1 MLPTTPTKS
10 TVNLIAKSQLARL
23 LATENISI
31 EHSAKAK
38 TASFNTD
45 TRKLILPIWDRA
57 SVDVYDMLVAHE
69 VGHALNT
76 PTREVYLPECER
88 ISPKNPLNF
97 FPYLNIVEDIRVDS
111 KMKEM
116 YPGVRRS
123 YFSAYKELIAT
134 DFFSLNG
141 KDINSLTFGDR
152 VNIYSKAGQYGHI
165 QVSFSAEEQRIVDE
179 AMSVTTFDEV
189 IAVAEKIYN
198 MSRKSNT
205 EAPKQQNQANAP
217 KAPCNGGQGS
227 NQSGGN
233 RSQQGQHGQ
242 TGSGQG
248 MSSPASEQD
257 QSDEQGEGS
266 GAGESEE
273 SQQGEDSPSDTSGE
287 SDSQSASAQEEAPA
301 LSTDSALTKG
311 MQSLQSNNVSEDYM
325 YRSMPRIN
333 LDQVIFPYKQI
344 AEDFIGYSLHPNYG
358 GDKIY
363 AKIVDRNKS
372 FVLNLVKQ
380 FEQKMAA
387 DTLKRTKSGR
397 TGKLDMRRICNY
409 KFSDDLF
416 LKNTTVQAGKNH
428 GMVFILD
435 WSGSMGEYL
444 LPTVEQLI
452 ALALFCRRMNIPFEV
467 YAFTNQTPNC
477 VLNSH
482 RFDDAEK
489 HHEECIANSVR
500 ISPDYKTKTVTH
512 PPQYGQPQRTE
523 TEVDFGDFLRVE
535 NIGLINFL
543 SSKMSA
549 TEFKQSAGLF
559 CQLAYN
565 SDCSGTDLKHGIG
578 SASVVYGNTTGDKE
592 ADKRIEK
599 SLYTYGLSSTPLCES
614 AYVAIDIVNRFKSQ
628 NRLDIVNTVFLTD
641 GEPTSSVL
649 GCDSYSS
656 NEKNLILNLPTRQQ
670 RSIFSKEIKTKY
682 EKSFGQGM
690 MELCGIVEVFK
701 EMTGSNAI
709 AIHLTNKRCSSLL
722 ARRYSH
728 LIKDKVRRSP
738 EEITSLLEKD
748 FKNNG
753 FFSAPDCG
761 FTESFIIDAKTEIV
775 EASTIFDDLKADAS
789 VAQITKTFIK
799 GNVKQSTSRVLLARF
814 SDLIA
819 KKVIGT

>member
-45 TRKLILPIWDRA
+45 TRKLILPVWDRA

-123 YFSAYKELIAT
+123 YFSAYKELIAI
-134 DFFSLNG
+134 DFFSIKG
-141 KDINSLTFGDR
+141 KDISSLTFGDR

-165 QVSFSAEEQRIVDE
+165 QVAFTAEEQIIVDE
-179 AMSVTTFDEV
+179 AMRVTTFDEV

-205 EAPKQQNQANAP
+205 EAPKQKNQANAP

-273 SQQGEDSPSDTSGE
+273 SQQGEESPSDTSGE

-311 MQSLQSNNVSEDYM
+311 MQSLQSNNTSEDYM

-333 LDQVIFPYKQI
+333 LDQVIFPYKRI

-358 GDKIY
+358 GDAIY

-428 GMVFILD
+428 GMVFIMD
-435 WSGSMGEYL
+435 WSGSMGDYL

-467 YAFTNQTPNC
+467 YGFTNQSPDC
-477 VLNSH
+477 LLNSY
-482 RFDDAEK
+482 RDDAEK
-489 HHEECIANSVR
+489 HEEEIVAKSVKM
-500 ISPDYKTKTVTH
+500 SPDYKTKEVTY
-512 PPQYGQPQRTE
+512 PAQYGQPKRKV

-565 SDCSGTDLKHGIG
+565 NDCSGTDLKNGIIP
-578 SASVVYGNTTGDKE
+578 ASVTYGNTTGDKE

-599 SLYTYGLSSTPLCES
+599 SLYLYGLSSTPLCES

-656 NEKNLILNLPTRQQ
+656 YEKNLILNLPTRQQ
-670 RSIFSKEIKTKY
+670 RSIFSKEIKAKY

-722 ARRYSH
+722 AGRYSH
-728 LIKDKVRRSP
+728 LIKDKMRRSSA
-738 EEITSLLEKD
+738 EITSLLNAD

-775 EASTIFDDLKADAS
+775 EASTIFDDLKENAS
-789 VAQITKTFIK
+789 VAQIAKTFIK

>member
-1 MLPTTPTKS
+1 
-10 TVNLIAKSQLARL
+10 
-23 LATENISI
+23 
-31 EHSAKAK
+31 
-38 TASFNTD
+38 
-45 TRKLILPIWDRA
+45 
-57 SVDVYDMLVAHE
+57 
-69 VGHALNT
+69 
-76 PTREVYLPECER
+76 
-88 ISPKNPLNF
+88 
-97 FPYLNIVEDIRVDS
+97 
-111 KMKEM
+111 
-116 YPGVRRS
+116 
-123 YFSAYKELIAT
+123 
-134 DFFSLNG
+134 
-141 KDINSLTFGDR
+141 
-152 VNIYSKAGQYGHI
+152 
-165 QVSFSAEEQRIVDE
+165 
-179 AMSVTTFDEV
+179 
-189 IAVAEKIYN
+189 
-198 MSRKSNT
+198 
-205 EAPKQQNQANAP
+205 
-217 KAPCNGGQGS
+217 
-227 NQSGGN
+227 
-233 RSQQGQHGQ
+233 
-242 TGSGQG
+242 
-248 MSSPASEQD
+248 
-257 QSDEQGEGS
+257 
-266 GAGESEE
+266 
-273 SQQGEDSPSDTSGE
+273 
-287 SDSQSASAQEEAPA
+287 
-301 LSTDSALTKG
+301 
-311 MQSLQSNNVSEDYM
+311 
-325 YRSMPRIN
+325 
-333 LDQVIFPYKQI
+333 
-344 AEDFIGYSLHPNYG
+344 
-358 GDKIY
+358 
-363 AKIVDRNKS
+363 
-372 FVLNLVKQ
+372 
-380 FEQKMAA
+380 
-387 DTLKRTKSGR
+387 
-397 TGKLDMRRICNY
+397 MRRICNY

-428 GMVFILD
+428 GMVFIMD
-435 WSGSMGEYL
+435 WSGSMGDYL

-467 YAFTNQTPNC
+467 YGFTNQSPDC
-477 VLNSH
+477 VLNSY
-482 RFDDAEK
+482 RDDAEK
-489 HHEECIANSVR
+489 HNEEIVAKSVKM
-500 ISPDYKTKTVTH
+500 SPDYKTKEVTY
-512 PPQYGQPQRTE
+512 PAQYGQPKRTV

-565 SDCSGTDLKHGIG
+565 SDCSGTDLRNGI
-578 SASVVYGNTTGDKE
+578 SPASVTYGNTTGDKE

-599 SLYTYGLSSTPLCES
+599 SLYLYGLSSTPLCES

-656 NEKNLILNLPTRQQ
+656 YEKNLILNLPTRQQ

-709 AIHLTNKRCSSLL
+709 AIHLTNKRCSSQL

-728 LIKDKVRRSP
+728 LIKDKMRRSP

-775 EASTIFDDLKADAS
+775 EASTLFDDLKENAS
-789 VAQITKTFIK
+789 VAQIAKTFIK

>member
-1 MLPTTPTKS
+1 MLPTTTTKP

-134 DFFSLNG
+134 DFFSLKG
-141 KDINSLTFGDR
+141 KDISSLTFGDR

-165 QVSFSAEEQRIVDE
+165 QVAFTAEEQILVDE
-179 AMSVTTFDEV
+179 AMRVTTFDEV

-205 EAPKQQNQANAP
+205 ETSKQKNQANAP

-273 SQQGEDSPSDTSGE
+273 SQQGEESPSDTSGE
-287 SDSQSASAQEEAPA
+287 SDSQSTSAQEEAPA

-311 MQSLQSNNVSEDYM
+311 MRSLQSNNTSEDYM

-333 LDQVIFPYKQI
+333 LDQVIFPYKRI

-358 GDKIY
+358 GDAIF

-428 GMVFILD
+428 GMVFIMD
-435 WSGSMGEYL
+435 WSGSMGDYL

-467 YAFTNQTPNC
+467 YGFTNQSPDC
-477 VLNSH
+477 VLNSY
-482 RFDDAEK
+482 RDDAEK
-489 HHEECIANSVR
+489 HNEEIVAKSVKM
-500 ISPDYKTKTVTH
+500 SPDYKTKEVTY
-512 PPQYGQPQRTE
+512 PAQYGQPKRTV

-565 SDCSGTDLKHGIG
+565 SDCSGTDLRNGI
-578 SASVVYGNTTGDKE
+578 SPASVTYGNTTGDKE

-599 SLYTYGLSSTPLCES
+599 SLYLYGLSSTPLCES

-656 NEKNLILNLPTRQQ
+656 YEKNLILNLPTRQQ

-709 AIHLTNKRCSSLL
+709 AIHLTNKRCSSQL

-728 LIKDKVRRSP
+728 LIKDKMRRSP

-775 EASTIFDDLKADAS
+775 EASTLFDDLKENAS
-789 VAQITKTFIK
+789 VAQIAKTFIK